1 MINGTYFKYNGFILL
16 FEGGF
21 MWGGKREGAGRK
33 PIGTVRIRVPVDALE
48 QVNEVIRAYKS
59 GLMKSDPEIKVL
71 KPDPEIKVL
80 KPDLEIK
87 VLKPDPE
94 IKVLKPDPEIKVL
107 KPVTEIKPAPLKY
120 GTEIKEAPLKPDPE
134 IINARK
140 ALERLSAP
148 TRRVL
153 KKSFGSLYKA
163 ALLGVRAESD
173 GGIRYPRELR
183 KSLDLRGVDIKRS
196 QG

>member
-71 KPDPEIKVL
+71 KPDPEIKEAAKAL
-80 KPDLEIK
+80 QGLNSRTCK
-87 VLKPDPE
+87 VL
-94 IKVLKPDPEIKVL
+94 
-107 KPVTEIKPAPLKY
+107 
-120 GTEIKEAPLKPDPE
+120 
-134 IINARK
+134 R
-140 ALERLSAP
+140 
-148 TRRVL
+148 
-153 KKSFGSLYKA
+153 KSFGTLFKA
-163 ALLGVRAESD
+163 AELGVRVQPD
-173 GGIRYPRELR
+173 GGLFVPDKL
-183 KSLDLRGVDIKRS
+183 LHLFNVN
-196 QG
+196 QP